1 MRQHA
6 CVFCV
11 RAPVK
16 VREHDRVLVEG
27 GNNVCQ
33 REEGWEKN
41 PAVVIFH
48 IISAEWLLGKSAL
61 SVLLLF
67 LPASLLWVDG

>member
-1 MRQHA
+1 M
-6 CVFCV
+6 
-11 RAPVK
+11 
-16 VREHDRVLVEG
+16 LVEG